1 MEHERTTTSGQTNA
15 PEDLCVWYLEGIG
28 DETTV
33 PRYVVWPF
41 PYPVGR
47 QHAAGLWLPQKSVS
61 KKHAEFYLCDGQL
74 VLRDL
79 GSTNGTFVNAERLAG
94 ETSLAAGD
102 LVHFANVGF
111 RVSAWRHEA
120 CRDMV
125 AIEPL
130 RLALELESNE
140 RRRAEEARWNAEAMW
155 RALVDAAIDG
165 IVVIDVAGK
174 IHSFNRA
181 AERLFGY
188 SASEVRG
195 RNVSMLMPSPIR
207 EEHNGY
213 LERFLKTG
221 VTRVIG
227 AGRETVGLRKDSSTF
242 PIHITVSE
250 IWLADRRMFAG
261 IIRDVSDEKVAAE
274 SLRLAK
280 QAAEQAN
287 QAKSEFLANMS
298 HEIRTPMSAILG
310 YADLLLAEEGIDRA
324 PSHRIEA
331 FQTVQRNG
339 EHLLQVINDILDLSK
354 VEAGKLAF
362 ERIRCSPAELLFDVQ
377 RIVKQPAEAKNLP
390 FHINFVGDIP
400 ETIETDPTR
409 LRQVLVNLIGNA
421 VKFTD
426 SGEVALSVRVVE
438 PTSDCPRMEFAVS
451 DTGLGLTPEQMTR
464 LFQPFSQADAS
475 TSRRFGGTG
484 LGLTICKRIIEQLG
498 GEILVDSEFGKG
510 STFRAIIPIGALAGI
525 KQAPLNWNRPATS
538 HDAPPKSEPSGD
550 LDCNILL
557 AEDGPDNQRLL
568 TFVLTKAG
576 AQVTLVENGQDAVE
590 QVLGTNQDSPSEHNA
605 RSHFDVILM
614 DMQMP
619 VLDGYQATRKLRAA
633 GCATPIIALT
643 AHAMQG
649 DREHCL
655 AAGCN
660 DYLTKPINRH
670 ALCEAIRK
678 YLPTAQAASA

>member
-1 MEHERTTTSGQTNA
+1 MTSGECAA
-15 PEDLCVWYLEGIG
+15 PQPLCVWYLEGIG
-28 DETTV
+28 DEATV
-33 PRYVVWPF
+33 PRYVVSPF

-47 QHAAGLWLPQKSVS
+47 QHAAGLWLPQTAVS
-61 KKHAEFYLCDGQL
+61 KQHAEFDLRDEQL

-79 GSTNGTFVNAERLAG
+79 GSTNGTFVNAERIEG
-94 ETSLAAGD
+94 ESTLVAGD

-111 RVSAWRHEA
+111 RVFAWRHEA
-120 CRDMV
+120 CRDL
-125 AIEPL
+125 AALEPL
-130 RLALELESNE
+130 KAALALEIKE

-155 RALVDAAIDG
+155 RALIDAATDG
-165 IVVIDVAGK
+165 IVLIDLAGK
-174 IHSFNRA
+174 IHCFNRA

-188 SASEVRG
+188 TAGDVRG
-195 RNVSMLMPSPIR
+195 RNVSLLMPSLDR
-207 EEHNGY
+207 EQHSSHFERY
-213 LERFLKTG
+213 LESGGAK
-221 VTRVIG
+221 VIG
-227 AGRETVGLRKDSSTF
+227 ASREAVGLRKDQSTF

-310 YADLLLAEEGIDRA
+310 YADVLLAEEGIDRA
-324 PSHRIEA
+324 PSYRIEA
-331 FQTVQRNG
+331 FRTIQRNG

-354 VEAGKLAF
+354 VEAGKLEF
-362 ERIRCSPAELLFDVQ
+362 EEIRCSPAELLYDVQ
-377 RIVKQPAEAKNLP
+377 RIVKQAAEAKNLP
-390 FHINFVGDIP
+390 FQINFVGDIP

-421 VKFTD
+421 VKFTEI
-426 SGEVALSVRVVE
+426 GAVTLSVRLVE
-438 PTSDCPRMEFAVS
+438 AASDSPRLEFAVS
-451 DTGLGLTPEQMTR
+451 DTGLGLTSDQIAR

-484 LGLTICKRIIEQLG
+484 LGLTISKRIIEHLG
-498 GEILVDSEFGKG
+498 GEILVESEYGKG
-510 STFRAIIPIGALAGI
+510 STFRAMVPIGSLAGI
-525 KQAPLNWNRPATS
+525 KQSPVSWQRPAAS
-538 HDAPPKSEPSGD
+538 KEMQPKTEPAGD
-550 LDCNILL
+550 LDCRILL

-568 TFVLTKAG
+568 TFVLSKAG
-576 AQVTLVENGQDAVE
+576 AQVTLVENGQAAVE
-590 QVLGTNQDSPSEHNA
+590 QVLGSSENSPQAHDEP
-605 RSHFDVILM
+605 RPFDVILM

-619 VLDGYQATRKLRAA
+619 VLDGYQATRRLRAA

-655 AAGCN
+655 AAGCD

-670 ALCEAIRK
+670 ALYAAIRK
-678 YLPTAQAASA
+678 HLPAAEAASA